1 MTHRKKTTGGRSRQ
15 GGNAP
20 ARTDRWRRTA
30 VVLLATIGAAV
41 AAEAQTASSLDTL
54 VQSGELTI
62 GDGIYVTDVL
72 GQLIKGDITNLS
84 STGLTV
90 TRGRENWTLA
100 VSEVKRIERQDS
112 LVNGIMLGVAVGAI
126 PSGFICLRFP
136 RECLYAFLYTTPYM
150 AIGAGVGALV
160 DSNIH
165 KTLFQAPGSAR
176 VAVSPMLAKEGLGAR
191 LSVTW

>member
-1 MTHRKKTTGGRSRQ
+1 MRTVAAREAGRQR
-15 GGNAP
+15 
-20 ARTDRWRRTA
+20 ARANRPMAADGCRVA
-30 VVLLATIGAAV
+30 GVGAAV

-62 GDGIYVTDVL
+62 GDGIYLTDVL
-72 GQLIKGDITNLS
+72 GQLIKGDITDLS
-84 STGLTV
+84 SSVLTV
-90 TRGRENWTLA
+90 TRGRETWTLA

-150 AIGAGVGALV
+150 AIARRRRARRLKYTQGCSRRR
-160 DSNIH
+160 D
-165 KTLFQAPGSAR
+165 PR
-176 VAVSPMLAKEGLGAR
+176 VAVSR
-191 LSVTW
+191 CWRSSVRVYP